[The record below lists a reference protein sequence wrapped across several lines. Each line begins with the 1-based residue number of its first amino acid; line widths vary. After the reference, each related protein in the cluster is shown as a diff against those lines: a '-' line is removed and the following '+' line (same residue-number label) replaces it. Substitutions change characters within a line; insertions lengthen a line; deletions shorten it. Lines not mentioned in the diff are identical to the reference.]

1 MSKSLAGFDQLLN
14 QFFVYTLSVHKMST
28 QAEVAPAPPQLSEP
42 LLSKSSLQE
51 LEEMIANLE
60 GRVRERSRT
69 DKEAILT
76 MRLQMK
82 KLSKVGGFVLL
93 GFHPA

>member
-1 MSKSLAGFDQLLN
+1 
-14 QFFVYTLSVHKMST
+14 
-28 QAEVAPAPPQLSEP
+28 
-42 LLSKSSLQE
+42 
-51 LEEMIANLE
+51 MIANLE